1 MFDVLVIGKGLM
13 GSAAAR
19 YLQGFGANTA
29 VLGPD
34 EPQNPQTHDGVFA
47 SHYDQGRIT
56 RRLSKDITWA
66 TLADRSIAQYRNFSC
81 SPGGIK

>member
-19 YLQGFGANTA
+19 YLREFGADTA

-34 EPQNPQTHDGVFA
+34 EPQKLQTHDGVFA
-47 SHYDQGRIT
+47 SHYDQGRIP
-56 RRLSKDITWA
+56 RRLSKDLT
-66 TLADRSIAQYRNFSC
+66 
-81 SPGGIK
+81 